1 MIDECWYYSEWT
13 CYTFIATW
21 GEMSFEFSC
30 ISLTFMLVGI
40 RYESII
46 VSEGWE
52 NNLLNA
58 NKNRTTSTFSPCWGV
73 TTFSQA
79 ITYLISMWMMMMENP
94 CHRSQADQ
102 KMKSA
107 KIFSIVTSIFINIDV
122 YLNQKDLCFCNF
134 NYHSIK
140 YTVNR

>member
-52 NNLLNA
+52 NNLLYTNIKTEHWVHFPHVEGWPHFRKLSHILFPCEWWWWKIRVTA
-58 NKNRTTSTFSPCWGV
+58 VRQIRKWNQQKN
-73 TTFSQA
+73 
-79 ITYLISMWMMMMENP
+79 IS
-94 CHRSQADQ
+94 
-102 KMKSA
+102 
-107 KIFSIVTSIFINIDV
+107 IITSIFLNIDAYCKKLCV
-122 YLNQKDLCFCNF
+122 YRIYSLL
-134 NYHSIK
+134 
-140 YTVNR
+140 